1 MSELESYTEVTTES
15 WGSRLRDSLKG
26 IVFGI
31 LLFLGGTALLW
42 WNEGR
47 TVSVGDAISEAERV
61 AVDLPSV
68 ASVDPSFDAKLVH
81 AFGRAETKAG
91 VKDPLFPGVAAKG
104 LALRRSAEFYQTVE
118 HDESDGVKKDAKR
131 PVQAASTPASGCPVP
146 RLGAS
151 PTAPAT
157 TWFS

>member
-1 MSELESYTEVTTES
+1 MKKVIVAFI
-15 WGSRLRDSLKG
+15 G
-26 IVFGI
+26 IVLI
-31 LLFLGGTALLW
+31 LAGTGLLW

-47 TVSVGDAISEAERV
+47 TVSVGDAISEAERAV
-61 AVDLPSV
+61 VDLPSV
-68 ASVDPSFDAKLVH
+68 ASADPSFEGKLVL

-91 VKDPLFPGVAAKG
+91 VKDPVFPSLAVKG
-104 LALRRSAEFYQTVE
+104 LALRCSVEFYQTVE